1 MGRKRKEGTEWLPPL
16 CYEGRSAYEF
26 RPTVN
31 GKVQIIRLCALGTK
45 QHVVWNRYEQ
55 EKRKLEMS
63 SGTVEALFEEFFESP
78 QCLKLA
84 PGTIRQYRKNAKML
98 CKVFGHLQ
106 AKAVLPEWVR
116 EYMDT
121 RGKDHEV
128 TANRERAFMSRV
140 YNWGY
145 ERGKV
150 PMNPCDK
157 VRTFSESARE
167 RYITDEEYKA
177 VYDCAT
183 SLVKA
188 VMEISYCC
196 AARKSDVLGLT
207 NKKLLDEGIKIKQGK
222 TGKEQI
228 KAWSPRLKAA
238 IKLAKDSKATSF
250 RFVICNTKGHKVT
263 VDAFDYYWNKAKDE
277 AARKNPSLDFDFTFH
292 DIKAKSISDV
302 EGTKAE
308 KQKFSGH
315 KTSAMVDTYDR
326 KTEVVDTH

>member
-1 MGRKRKEGTEWLPPL
+1 MPEKVYR
-16 CYEGRSAYEF
+16 GRSAFEY
-26 RPTVN
+26 RP
-31 GKVQIIRLCALGTK
+31 KVDGQLLNIRLCSLDAK

-55 EKRKLEMS
+55 EKRKLELT
-63 SGTVEALFEEFFESP
+63 SGTVESLFEEFFESP
-78 QCLKLA
+78 QCRKLA
-84 PGTIRQYRKNAKML
+84 LSTIQQYRKNAKAL

-106 AKAVLPEWVR
+106 AKAVKPEHVR
-116 EYMDT
+116 KYMDL
-121 RGKDHEV
+121 RGRDHEV

-150 PMNPCDK
+150 PINPCDK

-177 VYDCAT
+177 VYDCA
-183 SLVKA
+183 SPLVKA

-228 KAWSPRLKAA
+228 KSWSPRLKAA
-238 IKLAKDSKATSF
+238 IKLAKGSKATSF
-250 RFVICNTKGHKVT
+250 KFVICNTKGHKVT
-263 VDAFDYYWNKAKDE
+263 TDAFDNYWNKAKS
-277 AARKNPSLDFDFTFH
+277 AAAEKHPSLEFDFTFH

-302 EGTKAE
+302 DGTKAE